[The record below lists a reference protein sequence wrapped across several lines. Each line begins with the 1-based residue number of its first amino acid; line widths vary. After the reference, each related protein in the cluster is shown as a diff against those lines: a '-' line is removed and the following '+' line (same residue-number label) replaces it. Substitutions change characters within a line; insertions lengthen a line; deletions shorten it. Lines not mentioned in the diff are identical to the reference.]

1 MGLDMS
7 LEGRRYNWGTAEMEE
22 GFPVKSK
29 SYELAYWRKHPNLH
43 GYIVKNYAKDG
54 VDNCEPVELDQD
66 ALIDIMAAV
75 REDRLPLT
83 SGFFFGSSPEGA
95 EQRDHDLAVLTR
107 VLFWLQ
113 NDSKHDIRTVIY
125 QASW

>member
-7 LEGRRYNWGTAEMEE
+7 LEGRRHNWGTTESDE

-29 SYELAYWRKHPNLH
+29 TYELAYWRKHPNLH

-54 VDNCEPVELDQD
+54 VDDCEPVELDQD
-66 ALIDIMAAV
+66 ALIAIMAAV
-75 REDRLPLT
+75 REDRLPQT
-83 SGFFFGSSPEGA
+83 SGFFFGSSREST

-107 VLFWLQ
+107 ALFWLQ
-113 NDSKHDIRTVIY
+113 NESKDDWRTVIY

>member
-7 LEGRRYNWGTAEMEE
+7 LEGRRHNWGTAEMDE

-29 SYELAYWRKHPNLH
+29 TYELAYWRKHPNLH

-54 VDNCEPVELDQD
+54 VDDCEPVELDQD
-66 ALIDIMAAV
+66 ALIAIMAAV
-75 REDRLPLT
+75 REDRLPQT
-83 SGFFFGSSPEGA
+83 SGFFFGSSREST

-107 VLFWLQ
+107 ALFWLQ
-113 NDSKHDIRTVIY
+113 NESKDDWRTVIY

>member
-1 MGLDMS
+1 VKWVLD
-7 LEGRRYNWGTAEMEE
+7 EMEE
-22 GFPVKSK
+22 GVPVKSK
-29 SYELAYWRKHPNLH
+29 TYELAYWRKHPNLH

-54 VDNCEPVELDQD
+54 VDDCEPVELDQD

-107 VLFWLQ
+107 ALFWLQ
-113 NDSKHDIRTVIY
+113 NESKQDIRTVIY

>member
-1 MGLDMS
+1 MGLDML
-7 LEGRRYNWGTAEMEE
+7 LEGRRVKWVLDEMEE
-22 GFPVKSK
+22 GVPVKSK
-29 SYELAYWRKHPNLH
+29 TYELAYWRKHPNLH

-54 VDNCEPVELDQD
+54 VDDCEPVELDQD

-83 SGFFFGSSPEGA
+83 SGFFFGSSLEGT

-107 VLFWLQ
+107 ALFWLQ
-113 NDSKHDIRTVIY
+113 NESKQDIRTVIY